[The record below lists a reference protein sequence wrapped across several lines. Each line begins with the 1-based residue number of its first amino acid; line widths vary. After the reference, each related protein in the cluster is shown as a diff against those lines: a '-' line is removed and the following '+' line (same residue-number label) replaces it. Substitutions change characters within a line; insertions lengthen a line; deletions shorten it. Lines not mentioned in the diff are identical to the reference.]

1 MRGLLS
7 SNIGWGK
14 LKILLRF
21 TMYGKIFEQIYESS
35 VCEDW
40 KALVVFQQ
48 LIVLSDSDGTIDM
61 THESISRRTNIPI
74 DIIRHGIDVLE
85 KPDAKSR
92 TKDFDGRRIIRLD
105 EHRDW
110 GWFVVNKGL
119 YCKKTDREKYKEQ
132 NRLRQK
138 RHREKSN
145 VSNVTVTQNNA
156 IEDTDVDTDVDTDNK
171 TTLSGKPDQTQL
183 IKNKEFLETA
193 KEVVLFLNEKTGRNY
208 EPKGVN
214 LDMIVA
220 RLKEGA
226 TLKNCRQIIAKKSR
240 EWSID
245 EKMSMY
251 LRPKTLFNKTN
262 FAQYKG
268 ELLNL
273 NEVSNA

>member
-7 SNIGWGK
+7 SNISWGMYRLHFIMRARNIK
-14 LKILLRF
+14 PGFFKNEDLIDLPFEFRLLFQGLWCMADRKGRLEDRPKRIKF
-21 TMYGKIFEQIYESS
+21 DVFPGDNVDVEEGLRLLSSKNFIVRYSINNNNYIQIVKWKENQSPHNTEKES
-35 VCEDW
+35 VIP
-40 KALVVFQQ
+40 AL
-48 LIVLSDSDGTIDM
+48 TN
-61 THESISRRTNIPI
+61 ESITKVERLETHSHPPESLIMESLITES
-74 DIIRHGIDVLE
+74 GIMNQE
-85 KPDAKSR
+85 R
-92 TKDFDGRRIIRLD
+92 
-105 EHRDW
+105 
-110 GWFVVNKGL
+110 
-119 YCKKTDREKYKEQ
+119 
-132 NRLRQK
+132 
-138 RHREKSN
+138 
-145 VSNVTVTQNNA
+145 
-156 IEDTDVDTDVDTDNK
+156 

-193 KEVVLFLNEKTGRNY
+193 REVVLFLNEKTGRNY